1 MTPLTRTA
9 LLVAACALFTAAC
22 GEAPTVDE
30 GPQPLSEP
38 GCVALADALAHGDDW
53 RAGLEP
59 LDPAPRPSVAK
70 PGFTIRL
77 WVSADALETYR
88 ALAVDAEVPAASADF
103 PRGASV
109 VREIFDAEGN
119 RTGVTA
125 TCRAQAG
132 YNPDVGDLWFAS
144 RPGDADSLEVGRIA
158 SCNSCHTLN
167 DETAGL
173 YGPLMPAE

>member
-1 MTPLTRTA
+1 MTRSLTLTA
-9 LLVAACALFTAAC
+9 LASALALFTLAC
-22 GEAPTVDE
+22 GEEPAVE
-30 GPQPLSEP
+30 AGPQALSEA
-38 GCVALADALAHGDDW
+38 GCVALADALVHGDDW
-53 RAGLEP
+53 RIGLEP

-77 WVSADALETYR
+77 WVSAEAIDTYR
-88 ALAVDAEVPAASADF
+88 ALAVDAEVPAASTDF

-109 VREIFDAEGN
+109 VREIFDADGN

-132 YNPDVGDLWFAS
+132 YNPDVGDLWFAT
-144 RPGDADSLEVGRIA
+144 RPGAADSLETGRIA
-158 SCNSCHTLN
+158 TCNSCHILN
-167 DETAGL
+167 GETAGL